1 MKALFSLIF
10 GVLSGGILSMGVNL
24 PVSAMDLLEAYETG
38 LHNDP
43 VVLQAEAK
51 RNALERGV
59 DVNTA
64 KLLPQLSFNGTLSQ
78 NRVDT
83 ARSPILLQ
91 NSTNNSFWNS
101 YYAVHLDQPLFHYEY
116 WAQLWQANDQLAQ
129 AQAELEAAYQAMAIR
144 VAQAYFGALMSDD
157 DSNYL
162 EQNVDRLKKQLEQ
175 TNERLSAGFS
185 TVVDQKEIQAQL
197 DQASSDLIYAIQ
209 KQEDSREALKEI
221 IGVTPHD
228 LRGLLEKLPLEEPD
242 PPDVN
247 RWQEVALASNLGI
260 LVATSAAEAAQ
271 KNIDIN
277 FAGHLPSLDLVGD
290 RFSTDTDRYNGIVAS
305 GYNVGLQVNV
315 PIFSG
320 GGVSAKTN
328 QARDYYE
335 QALYELDRQRR
346 GAVRQLQNAF
356 RGVRASISRVKA
368 LGAAIASAQVAL
380 EGAQAGYQVG
390 TRTVTDV
397 LFQQGRLVTAQRD
410 YAKARYEYLLNGL
423 QLKQAAGTLKQEDM
437 DMVNRLIR
445 SEQREGARQLKS
457 PSRKL
462 YQETVKELRD
472 APNIRRET
480 DLETPVYDY

>member
-1 MKALFSLIF
+1 MRYGFLERHVPVKAFCLLALI
-10 GVLSGGILSMGVNL
+10 SPNL
-24 PVSAMDLLEAYETG
+24 WGMDLLEAYETG
-38 LHNDP
+38 LQNDP

-59 DVNTA
+59 DINIA
-64 KLLPQLSFNGTLSQ
+64 RLLPQLSFNGNLSH

-91 NSTNNSFWNS
+91 NQTNNTFWNS
-101 YYAVHLDQPLFHYEY
+101 YYAVHLDQPLFHYES
-116 WAQLWQANDQLAQ
+116 WAQLWQADDQLAQ

-144 VAQAYFGALMSDD
+144 VAQAYFGALAADD

-185 TVVDQKEIQAQL
+185 TIVDQREVQAQL
-197 DQASSDLIYAIQ
+197 DQATSDLIYSVQ
-209 KQEDSREALKEI
+209 RREDSREALKEI

-228 LRGLLEKLPLEEPD
+228 LRGLPDQLPLEEPD

-247 RWQEVALASNLGI
+247 QWQEVALQSNLGI
-260 LVATSAAEAAQ
+260 MVATSAAEAAQ

-290 RFSTDTDRYNGIVAS
+290 RFSTDTDRYNGIVAT

-346 GAVRQLQNAF
+346 AAVRQLQNSF
-356 RGVRASISRVKA
+356 RGIRASISRVKA

-380 EGAQAGYQVG
+380 EGAEAGYQVG

-397 LFQQGRLVTAQRD
+397 LYQQGRLVTAQRD
-410 YAKARYEYLLNGL
+410 YAKARYEYLINGL
-423 QLKQAAGTLKQEDM
+423 QLKQASGTLKQEDM
-437 DMVNRLIR
+437 AQVNRLIR
-445 SEQREGARQLKS
+445 DAHREGSRQLDS
-457 PSRKL
+457 PSKSL
-462 YQETVKELRD
+462 YQKTDKDLKD
-472 APNIRRET
+472 APNPKRET
-480 DLETPVYDY
+480 DLERPVYDY